1 MSSAQLATTSDTL
14 VWLAVLSYA
23 VAGVLFGL
31 EFAYRLRWLG
41 VAGLAVTV
49 AGLAANLAAAT
60 TRGLAVHRVPWGNMY
75 EFSIIVGIVT
85 VTGFLIWVW
94 RQPEIRPLGVFVLLP
109 AVLAMALGGLV
120 FRVPAGPL
128 VPALNSRWIV
138 IHVAA
143 AITGSSV
150 LCLAAVFSILYLVK
164 ERVERRQRPPAP
176 PLVAGAART
185 ADRVEVEQAVAR
197 HAGVWDRLPS
207 ADTLDHLAYRTAA
220 FGFPSG
226 PSPSSP
232 GPSGPSRPG
241 AATGAGTPRR
251 RGRSSAGP
259 CSPPTCTPG
268 PPPAGAAAA
277 PPGWPSSAWPPCCST
292 STRSTPS
299 SSACTATAAARV
311 PGTTTPPT
319 RSGFGGV
326 SRLRG
331 GRARSSVGATLLAE
345 ARRAT
350 RCSLADSAW
359 ASSSAWR
366 ARATW

>member
-143 AITGSSV
+143 AITGSS
-150 LCLAAVFSILYLVK
+150 
-164 ERVERRQRPPAP
+164 

-220 FGFPSG
+220 FGFPIWTFAIIA
-226 PSPSSP
+226 
-232 GPSGPSRPG
+232 G
-241 AATGAGTPRR
+241 AIWAQSAWGRYWGWDPKETWSFISWTVFAAYLHARATAGW
-251 RGRSSAGP
+251 RGRR
-259 CSPPTCTPG
+259 
-268 PPPAGAAAA
+268 AAWLAI
-277 PPGWPSSAWPPCCST
+277 
-292 STRSTPS
+292 
-299 SSACTATAAARV
+299 
-311 PGTTTPPT
+311 
-319 RSGFGGV
+319 
-326 SRLRG
+326 
-331 GRARSSVGATLLAE
+331 VGLATLLFNFYAVNTVIVGLHSYGG
-345 ARRAT
+345 R
-350 RCSLADSAW
+350 
-359 ASSSAWR
+359 
-366 ARATW
+366 